1 MFEFNLRN
9 YGFFELFLCMLL
21 NAIGL
26 IFIRSSLTGS
36 MYSFISQFL
45 ISILS
50 LIFCILISFL
60 NLKRVFQ
67 RYFIF
72 FWLTILVLFSVY
84 LIGIAWGR
92 NSMRWV
98 DIPIIHVKLQPSE
111 FAKLFEILFLSK
123 YIEKMDVKINR
134 FENLM
139 KVVGFFIVPFLMI
152 LLQPNLSSSLIM
164 LVIFLSLLFS
174 SKLDSRWFIFGGLAF
189 ILLFGTIYLS
199 AKNGWIYNLPL
210 LKDYQKQRIVSFF
223 NHDADDQGTFQ
234 QENSAIAIGSG
245 RLTGK
250 GINNDS
256 TQSVKNGNWL
266 AEEQNDFIFAV
277 VGEEVGF
284 LGSSLI
290 ILLYMLLVARCFLIS
305 NKQREMYKK
314 LICVGVGSWIGF
326 QSFVNMG
333 VATSLIPNTGVPLPF
348 FSQGGSA
355 LLSIYMGMGFVINIK
370 RDIRG

>member
-1 MFEFNLRN
+1 MFELNLRN
-9 YGFFELFLCMLL
+9 YGFFELFLCMFL

-36 MYSFISQFL
+36 MYSFISQLL
-45 ISILS
+45 ISIMS
-50 LIFCILISFL
+50 LIFCIIISLL

-67 RYFIF
+67 RYYIF
-72 FWLTILVLFSVY
+72 FWLTIIILSSVY

-92 NSMRWV
+92 NSTRWI

-123 YIEKMDVKINR
+123 YIEKMDIKINR
-134 FENLM
+134 FENLL
-139 KVVGFFIVPFLMI
+139 KVLGFFIVPFLMI

-174 SKLDSRWFIFGGLAF
+174 SKLDSRWFVFGGLIF
-189 ILLFGTIYLS
+189 LLLFVSIYFS
-199 AKNGWIYNLPL
+199 AKNGWINNLPI

-223 NHDADDQGTFQ
+223 NHVEDDQGTYQ

-245 RLTGK
+245 KFTGK

-266 AEEQNDFIFAV
+266 AEEQNDFIFAI

-290 ILLYMLLVARCFLIS
+290 IFLYMLLVARCFLIS

-314 LICVGVGSWIGF
+314 LICIGVGAWIGF

-355 LLSIYMGMGFVINIK
+355 LLAVYMAMGFVINIK

>member
-36 MYSFISQFL
+36 MYSFISQLL

-72 FWLTILVLFSVY
+72 FWLTIMVLFSVY

-174 SKLDSRWFIFGGLAF
+174 SKLDSRWFIFGGIAF

-223 NHDADDQGTFQ
+223 NNDADDQGTYQ

>member
-9 YGFFELFLCMLL
+9 YGYFELFLCILL

-26 IFIRSSLTGS
+26 VFIRSSLTTS
-36 MYSFISQFL
+36 MYSFISQLL
-45 ISILS
+45 ISIMS
-50 LIFCILISFL
+50 LIFCIIISFL

-67 RYFIF
+67 RYYIF
-72 FWLTILVLFSVY
+72 YWLTMIVLFSVF

-92 NSMRWV
+92 NSTRWV

-111 FAKLFEILFLSK
+111 FAKLFLILFMAK
-123 YIEKMDVKINR
+123 YIEKMDIKINR
-134 FENLM
+134 LGNLL
-139 KVVGFFIVPFLMI
+139 KVIAFFLAPFLLI
-152 LLQPNLSSSLIM
+152 LLQPNLSSALIM
-164 LVIFLSLLFS
+164 LLIFISMLFA
-174 SKLDSRWFIFGGLAF
+174 SKLDIKWFIFGGLIIV
-189 ILLFGTIYLS
+189 ILFSVMYIS
-199 AKNGWIYNLPL
+199 AKNGLIYKFPILR
-210 LKDYQKQRIVSFF
+210 DYQKQRIVSFF
-223 NHDADDQGTFQ
+223 NKEEGDQGTYQ

-290 ILLYMLLVARCFLIS
+290 IILYMILVARCMLIA

-314 LICVGVGSWIGF
+314 LICTGVGAWIGF

-333 VATSLIPNTGVPLPF
+333 VATSLTPNTGVPLPF

-355 LLSIYMGMGFVINIK
+355 LLGVYMAMGFVINIK